1 MTRKRRLK
9 MNKKIFRQYEGSWAK
24 KPYPT
29 KRCTVSG
36 AGCGL
41 VACTHI
47 AIEQERYKNW
57 TPNDLRPYMLKY
69 AVAGQGTKWEGITE
83 TLKHLGHKTV
93 VRVYNDPM
101 SVAWKELNK
110 GNRIG
115 IILFDSSYAPNGI
128 RWTSCGHYVAFTDY
142 KIKDG
147 KHLFYCKDS
156 GGRKHDGWYSY
167 ERSMKNCVFKMWIV
181 ERINPAVAPIPVTP
195 AVTPDGKLVEDGVG
209 GKATAKAMQRFF
221 GTPQDGMLGGQSKA
235 QRKYY
240 TAMTAVKYGKGG
252 SPCVKAMQKWLGV
265 AQDGVWG
272 KATSKALQ
280 KKLGVKEDGFF
291 GRASMKAWQKYLNT
305 YDKAVYPIKPKKAK
319 DNGDKVAD
327 MAESYIGKSKYVKGG
342 TNIKTGV
349 DCTGFVQEMYRLALG
364 IKLPASLSAWGK
376 SIGTD
381 ISKAQRGD
389 IISYRN
395 KSNHKLRHH
404 AIYVGNK
411 KVVHASGSHTNHK
424 KDIIKSG
431 YNFDGMY
438 VEGIR
443 RRWK

>member
-1 MTRKRRLK
+1 
-9 MNKKIFRQYEGSWAK
+9 MNSKIFRQYSGSWAN

-29 KRCTVSG
+29 KGCTVAG

-47 AIEQERYKNW
+47 AIEQDRYKDW
-57 TPNDLRPYMLKY
+57 TPNDLRPYMLKF
-69 AVAGQGTKWEGITE
+69 AVAGQGTKWEGITQ
-83 TLKHLGHKTV
+83 TLKHLGHTNV

-101 SVAWKELNK
+101 SVAFKELNK

-115 IILFDSSYAPNGI
+115 IILFKSGKAPNGV

-142 KIKDG
+142 KYSDG
-147 KHLFYCKDS
+147 KHLFYTKDS

-181 ERINPAVAPIPVTP
+181 ERINPAVAPTPVTP

-280 KKLGVKEDGFF
+280 KKIGVKEDGFF
-291 GRASMKAWQKYLNT
+291 GRASMKAWQKYLNSH
-305 YDKAVYPIKPKKAK
+305 DKAVYPTPAVKNKGEKI
-319 DNGDKVAD
+319 
-327 MAESYIGKSKYVKGG
+327 AETAVKYVGKVPYKKGG
-342 TNIKTGV
+342 TNINKAV
-349 DCTGFVQEMYRLALG
+349 DCTGFVQEIYRLNG
-364 IKLPASLSAWGK
+364 IPLKASLSSWGK

-381 ISKAQRGD
+381 IKKAKPGD
-389 IISYRN
+389 IISFNSKRTG
-395 KSNHKLRHH
+395 KLKHH
-404 AIYVGNK
+404 AIYIGNGKVCHATGGK
-411 KVVHASGSHTNHK
+411 KVCISKLPFSNLK
-424 KDIIKSG
+424 I
-431 YNFDGMY
+431 
-438 VEGIR
+438 EGIR

>member
-1 MTRKRRLK
+1 
-9 MNKKIFRQYEGSWAK
+9 
-24 KPYPT
+24 
-29 KRCTVSG
+29 
-36 AGCGL
+36 
-41 VACTHI
+41 
-47 AIEQERYKNW
+47 
-57 TPNDLRPYMLKY
+57 
-69 AVAGQGTKWEGITE
+69 
-83 TLKHLGHKTV
+83 
-93 VRVYNDPM
+93 
-101 SVAWKELNK
+101 
-110 GNRIG
+110 
-115 IILFDSSYAPNGI
+115 
-128 RWTSCGHYVAFTDY
+128 
-142 KIKDG
+142 
-147 KHLFYCKDS
+147 
-156 GGRKHDGWYSY
+156 
-167 ERSMKNCVFKMWIV
+167 MKNCVFKMWIV
-181 ERINPAVAPIPVTP
+181 ERINPAVAPTPVTP

-235 QRKYY
+235 QQKYY

-305 YDKAVYPIKPKKAK
+305 HDKAVYPIKPKKAK

-342 TNIKTGV
+342 THIKTGV

-395 KSNHKLRHH
+395 KSDHKLRHH